1 METDQAMNI
10 IEYPDRDLLAM
21 GLANALAGA
30 LKNALIGRDHVS
42 FAVPGGTSPGPVF
55 DTLSAV
61 DLDWGR
67 VHVMLTDERWVPET
81 HERSNTALIKRRLL
95 TDRASEAVYVPLYRD
110 VPEPDEVLDGVQS
123 SIDAETPISVLLLG
137 MGADMHTAS
146 LFPGG
151 DRLQDALRG
160 DAPSVLPMRVDGQPD
175 VRISLTAPVLH
186 SALDK
191 HLLIF
196 GADKREALEKAQSL
210 PPEEAPISTVLSGM
224 TVHWAE

>member
-1 METDQAMNI
+1 MNI
-10 IEYPDRDLLAM
+10 VQYPDRDLLAI
-21 GLANALAGA
+21 GLANQLAGD
-30 LKNALIGRDHVS
+30 LKNVMLSHEHVS

-55 DTLSAV
+55 DNLCNA

-95 TDRASEAVYVPLYRD
+95 IEHASQAVYVPLYRD
-110 VPEPDEVLDGVQS
+110 VDTPDTVIEGLQASVA
-123 SIDAETPISVLLLG
+123 AELPLSVVLLG

-151 DRLQDALRG
+151 DLLEEALSS
-160 DAPSVLPMRVDGQPD
+160 DAPAVLAMRTEGQPD
-175 VRISLTAPVLH
+175 VRVSLTAPVLQN
-186 SALDK
+186 ALHK

-196 GADKREALEKAQSL
+196 GADKLEALERAVTL
-210 PPEEAPISTVLSGM
+210 PPEDAPVSAVLNGI